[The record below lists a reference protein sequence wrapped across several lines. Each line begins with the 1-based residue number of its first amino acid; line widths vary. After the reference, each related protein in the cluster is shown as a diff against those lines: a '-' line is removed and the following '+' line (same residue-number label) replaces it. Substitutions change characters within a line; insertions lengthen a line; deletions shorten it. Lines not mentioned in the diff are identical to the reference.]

1 MKKHFPFLLAIFL
14 FSLFGMKALLHSGLF
29 TAHDIWHQVA
39 RLYHYYQGLT
49 DGQIPPYWIATLANG
64 FGYPL
69 FFFSYHLPWILGAPF
84 LLSGIDIPTTLKIL
98 FLSSYLFSGIFMY
111 LFAFDLFQN
120 RFAALVS
127 ALLYQWAPYHFL
139 TILVSA
145 AMGVSFVFTF
155 APLIL
160 WGIYKTSRHK
170 SWLGIVF
177 IGIGFSGSILS
188 HLMTTISLIPLIG
201 LFTLWVLSEKST
213 KVGIAFL
220 KKTLYGILLG
230 IGLSA
235 FYLIPAIHYS
245 QFTQVATG
253 VFASLYQKHF
263 VNLTQLIYSKW
274 GYGLADTAKEMQISF
289 QIGIAQWFAVVISA
303 LLIVF
308 WKNLQ
313 NQKFLH
319 ITLIASFLLS
329 IIAMIDL
336 SRPLWDLISQ
346 FVTLDYPTIFLLPAV
361 LSGSLLAGFVVA
373 YTKQFHILIAFFFI
387 AIALYT
393 NRNHLAVNMYTN
405 IPVSLYVASEITTNS
420 YHEYLPSTADVKLF
434 DEPLTSIV
442 LPNTIIPT
450 DITKNTKELSFS
462 ISVPHKTEITI
473 NHFSFAGIKLYVDNL
488 LQAFKTD
495 DRGRMVFNSEQG
507 EHRVS
512 VRFEETPLIK
522 IAKFITIVSLLYLF
536 LLLTK
541 IHAKT
546 T

>member
-1 MKKHFPFLLAIFL
+1 
-14 FSLFGMKALLHSGLF
+14 MKALLHSGLF
-29 TAHDIWHQVA
+29 TSHDIWHQVA

-98 FLSSYLFSGIFMY
+98 FLSSYLLSGIFMY
-111 LFAFDLFQN
+111 LFAFNLFQN

-139 TILVSA
+139 TILVGA
-145 AMGVSFVFTF
+145 AMGTTFAFVFL
-155 APLIL
+155 PLLL
-160 WGIYKTSRHK
+160 WGIHT
-170 SWLGIVF
+170 LGSNKKPMM
-177 IGIGFSGSILS
+177 GITLTALGFCGIILS
-188 HLMTTISLIPLIG
+188 HLLTTISLGPLVFLFIIWILFTKTTATQRAVVFKNLLLSFTIG
-201 LFTLWVLSEKST
+201 L
-213 KVGIAFL
+213 GI
-220 KKTLYGILLG
+220 
-230 IGLSA
+230 SA
-235 FYLIPAIHYS
+235 FYLLPAIYYL
-245 QFTQVATG
+245 QDTQVGTG
-253 VFASLYQKHF
+253 AFSALYQKNF
-263 VNLTQLIYSKW
+263 VNFDQLIYSRW
-274 GYGLADTAKEMQISF
+274 GYGVADRAKDGVISY
-289 QIGIAQWFAVVISA
+289 QIGIAQWISFFIAVVFIITSSSKRFH
-303 LLIVF
+303 LIEKLSQF
-308 WKNLQ
+308 RWLAINLS
-313 NQKFLH
+313 LV
-319 ITLIASFLLS
+319 FLLS
-329 IIAMIDL
+329 IFLMIDP
-336 SRPLWDLISQ
+336 SRPFWDIATLFIA
-346 FVTLDYPTIFLLPAV
+346 LDYPTMFLLSATCA
-361 LSGSLLAGFVVA
+361 GSLLGGFVVTV
-373 YTKQFHILIAFFFI
+373 TKERLQPVVFIGLLLIALF
-387 AIALYT
+387 T
-393 NRNHLAVNMYTN
+393 NRNHLAVNMYTD

-450 DITKNTKELSFS
+450 DITRNTKELSFS
-462 ISVPHKTEITI
+462 ISVPHKTEIII

-495 DRGRMVFNSEQG
+495 DRGRMIFNSEQG

-522 IAKFITIVSLLYLF
+522 IAKFITIGSLLYLLF
-536 LLLTK
+536 LLAK